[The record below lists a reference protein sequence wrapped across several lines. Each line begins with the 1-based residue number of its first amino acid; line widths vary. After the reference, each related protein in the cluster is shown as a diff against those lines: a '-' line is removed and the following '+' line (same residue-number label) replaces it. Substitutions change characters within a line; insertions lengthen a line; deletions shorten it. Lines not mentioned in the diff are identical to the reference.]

1 MTTTFESI
9 APAETSGSTDQVA
22 AAEVTAVMVPLRVPP
37 DGPPPASAR
46 PQHSPDPAPV
56 VPRRIGGA
64 RTSDV
69 YSLLA
74 ALAAALCTA
83 GLWWVDLAPFN
94 GVLGFVV
101 VSWVLFVAFYGVLV
115 SFDEK
120 RTTVI
125 DRIVQVVVTSL
136 AFVVFGSL
144 ALVIFYTVEQGWRA
158 LVHVNFYTQDLR
170 TTAPNDPLSKGG
182 VFHALVGTLIELGI
196 TLAFAVPLGVLG
208 AVFLAEVPGRF
219 NRFVRTIVE
228 AMTALPDILAG
239 LFVYATLIL
248 ILGTGF
254 CGFAASVALAI
265 TILPIIM
272 RTGDI
277 VLRLVAGNLKE
288 ASYALGTSQWRTVW
302 HVTLPTARAGLA
314 TAVILGA
321 ARAIGETSP
330 VLLTAGFNTN
340 LNTNAFSGPMVSLP
354 LEVYQDVATPQH
366 TSIER
371 GFGTAT
377 LLLVLVVVLFT
388 IARILGGR
396 GPGELSR
403 RQQHRRVQA
412 SQRDVARMDKRRIQP
427 EESPRTNPPGRLVN
441 PVHAGAADPSGAV

>member
-1 MTTTFESI
+1 
-9 APAETSGSTDQVA
+9 
-22 AAEVTAVMVPLRVPP
+22 
-37 DGPPPASAR
+37 
-46 PQHSPDPAPV
+46 
-56 VPRRIGGA
+56 
-64 RTSDV
+64 
-69 YSLLA
+69 
-74 ALAAALCTA
+74 
-83 GLWWVDLAPFN
+83 
-94 GVLGFVV
+94 
-101 VSWVLFVAFYGVLV
+101 
-115 SFDEK
+115 
-120 RTTVI
+120 
-125 DRIVQVVVTSL
+125 
-136 AFVVFGSL
+136 
-144 ALVIFYTVEQGWRA
+144 
-158 LVHVNFYTQDLR
+158 
-170 TTAPNDPLSKGG
+170 
-182 VFHALVGTLIELGI
+182 LIELAI

-208 AVFLAEVPGRF
+208 AVFLAEVPGKF

-248 ILGTGF
+248 IFGMGF

-340 LNTNAFSGPMVSLP
+340 FNTNAFSGPMVSLP
-354 LEVYQDVATPQH
+354 LEVYQDVGTPQH

-396 GPGELSR
+396 GPGALTP
-403 RQQHRRVQA
+403 RQQRRRERA
-412 SQRDVARMDKRRIQP
+412 SARDAARIDARHEDERRRRSRQYVRP
-427 EESPRTNPPGRLVN
+427 HPTTGPYSSSDPPGFTEA
-441 PVHAGAADPSGAV
+441 PGGF

>member
-1 MTTTFESI
+1 MTTTLEPP
-9 APAETSGSTDQVA
+9 ATAETTGPMAPVD
-22 AAEVTAVMVPLRVPP
+22 AAEVTAVLPPLRMPP
-37 DGPPPASAR
+37 SGPPPVDAR
-46 PQHSPDPAPV
+46 PLRSPEPAPA

-69 YSLLA
+69 YSFVA

-94 GVLGFVV
+94 GVFGFVV
-101 VSWVLFVAFYGVLV
+101 VSWFLFVAFYGVLV

-120 RTTVI
+120 RTTVV
-125 DRIVQVVVTSL
+125 DRMVQVVVTSL
-136 AFVVFGSL
+136 AFVVFASL

-158 LVHVNFYTQDLR
+158 LIHTNFYTQDLR

-182 VFHALVGTLIELGI
+182 VLHALVGTLIELGI
-196 TLAFAVPLGVLG
+196 TLAFAVPLGILG

-248 ILGTGF
+248 ILGMGF

-330 VLLTAGFNTN
+330 VLLTAGLSTN
-340 LNTNAFSGPMVSLP
+340 LNTNALSGPMMSLP
-354 LEVYQDVATPQH
+354 LEVYTDVATPQKV
-366 TSIER
+366 SIER
-371 GFGTAT
+371 GFGTAV
-377 LLLVLVVVLFT
+377 LLLVLVIVLFT

-403 RQQHRRVQA
+403 RQQERRVRA
-412 SQRDVARMDKRRIQP
+412 SQRDVARMASRDTLLEP
-427 EESPRTNPPGRLVN
+427 TPASAVDPPG
-441 PVHAGAADPSGAV
+441 AF